1 MTAQRLRSMTAGL
14 ILLTATSAYAQS
26 EGCAALMQA
35 GADAISGQIALE
47 NGTIKQ
53 PQSVRSLSCLGDFF
67 GNGLSLLTS
76 VADIGALVNNMAGQ
90 FYATLKNAWDA
101 QLGAA
106 NCGLTVTGINYG
118 FGLGGGN
125 FCPKLT
131 IGGGGATL
139 GQFGT
144 GGGGTGVVRSQV
156 TRNAGLAL
164 PGRMMA
170 PSCFQVRCVYGPRCW
185 SGG

>member
-1 MTAQRLRSMTAGL
+1 MTAPRTCSIVAGL
-14 ILLTATSAYAQS
+14 FLLATSSAYAQS
-26 EGCAALMQA
+26 EGCTALMQA

-47 NGTIKQ
+47 DGTIKQ
-53 PQSVRSLSCLGDFF
+53 PTSVRSLSCLGDFF

-90 FYATLKNAWDA
+90 FCATLKNAWDA

-118 FGLGGGN
+118 FGLGGGS

-144 GGGGTGVVRSQV
+144 NGGGTYVPSYSQQP
-156 TRNAGLAL
+156 TG
-164 PGRMMA
+164 
-170 PSCFQVRCVYGPRCW
+170 Y
-185 SGG
+185 

>member
-1 MTAQRLRSMTAGL
+1 MTARRTCSMAAGL
-14 ILLTATSAYAQS
+14 FLLATATAYAQS
-26 EGCAALMQA
+26 EGCTALMQA

-47 NGTIKQ
+47 DGTIKQ
-53 PQSVRSLSCLGDFF
+53 PTSVRSLSCLGDFF

-76 VADIGALVNNMAGQ
+76 VTDIGALVNNMAGQ
-90 FYATLKNAWDA
+90 FCATLRNAWEA

-106 NCGLTVTGINYG
+106 NCGLTVTGINFG

-131 IGGGGATL
+131 IGGGGAAL

-144 GGGGTGVVRSQV
+144 STGGGGTYVPSYSQQP
-156 TRNAGLAL
+156 TG
-164 PGRMMA
+164 
-170 PSCFQVRCVYGPRCW
+170 Y
-185 SGG
+185 

>member
-1 MTAQRLRSMTAGL
+1 MIARRTCSMAAGLFLLASAATTAQ
-14 ILLTATSAYAQS
+14 AQS
-26 EGCAALMQA
+26 EGCTALMQA

-47 NGTIKQ
+47 DGTIKQ
-53 PQSVRSLSCLGDFF
+53 PTSVRSLSCLDDFF

-76 VADIGALVNNMAGQ
+76 VTDFGALVNSMAGQ
-90 FYATLKNAWDA
+90 FCATLRSAWES

-118 FGLGGGN
+118 FGLGGGS

-144 GGGGTGVVRSQV
+144 GTNGGGTYVAPYSQQP
-156 TRNAGLAL
+156 TG
-164 PGRMMA
+164 
-170 PSCFQVRCVYGPRCW
+170 Y
-185 SGG
+185 

>member
-1 MTAQRLRSMTAGL
+1 MIARRTCSMAAGL
-14 ILLTATSAYAQS
+14 FLLATTSAYAQS
-26 EGCAALMQA
+26 EGCTALMQA

-47 NGTIKQ
+47 DGTIKQ

-76 VADIGALVNNMAGQ
+76 VTDIGALVNGMAGQ
-90 FYATLKNAWDA
+90 FCATLRNAWEA

-106 NCGLTVTGINYG
+106 SCGLTVTGINFG

-125 FCPKLT
+125 FCGRLT
-131 IGGGGATL
+131 IGGDGAVL

-144 GGGGTGVVRSQV
+144 GGGGTYI
-156 TRNAGLAL
+156 
-164 PGRMMA
+164 
-170 PSCFQVRCVYGPRCW
+170 PSYNQRPTGY
-185 SGG
+185 

>member
-1 MTAQRLRSMTAGL
+1 MIARRTCCAAAGL
-14 ILLTATSAYAQS
+14 FLLATATAYAQS
-26 EGCAALMQA
+26 EGCTALMQA

-47 NGTIKQ
+47 DGTIKQ

-76 VADIGALVNNMAGQ
+76 VTDIGALVNNMAGQ
-90 FYATLKNAWDA
+90 FCATLKNAWEA
-101 QLGAA
+101 QLGIA
-106 NCGLTVTGINYG
+106 NCGLTVTGINFG

-125 FCPKLT
+125 SCPKLT

-144 GGGGTGVVRSQV
+144 GGGGTYVPSYSQQP
-156 TRNAGLAL
+156 TG
-164 PGRMMA
+164 
-170 PSCFQVRCVYGPRCW
+170 Y
-185 SGG
+185 

>member
-1 MTAQRLRSMTAGL
+1 MTARRTCSMAAGL
-14 ILLTATSAYAQS
+14 FLLASTSTSTHAQS
-26 EGCAALMQA
+26 EGCTALMQA

-47 NGTIKQ
+47 DGTIKQ
-53 PQSVRSLSCLGDFF
+53 PTSVRSLSCLGDFF

-90 FYATLKNAWDA
+90 FCATLKSAWDA

-144 GGGGTGVVRSQV
+144 GTNGGGTYVAPYSQQP
-156 TRNAGLAL
+156 TG
-164 PGRMMA
+164 
-170 PSCFQVRCVYGPRCW
+170 Y
-185 SGG
+185 